1 MKSAGGGRKRKAP
14 AQQYTNPPPKRASKV
29 EAPFKLQLYVS
40 QLPFDTDKGKIV
52 KHFEARGCTVSRKHG
67 IRLISEKGV
76 AFIDAIDAASHAAGL
91 KLHRKAFGGR
101 LLNVRPMKTKDEL
114 ARIVEEKKKVL
125 GSWARGINT
134 DIFERPDGNRNEKNP
149 RNSTIQKKETPK
161 VVTDEVAVVT
171 TLSQDLDRKRG
182 NNGEEK
188 RDGKD
193 RQKKEVRASKSSPK
207 KTTKR
212 KNTSTATATKLQE
225 KAKNVRDGIPER
237 EKWTK
242 SKKKRERQKKARQS
256 ASSSGQ
262 ERGQ

>member
-1 MKSAGGGRKRKAP
+1 MKSAGGRKRKAP
-14 AQQYTNPPPKRASKV
+14 HQQYANPPPKRTSKV
-29 EAPFKLQLYVS
+29 EMPLKLQLYVS

-52 KHFEARGCTVSRKHG
+52 KHFEARGCTISRKHG

-76 AFIDAIDAASHAAGL
+76 AFIDAIDEASHAAGL

-125 GSWARGINT
+125 ESRGINT
-134 DIFERPDGNRNEKNP
+134 DIFERPDGNRNEKKP
-149 RNSTIQKKETPK
+149 RNSTTQKKKTPE
-161 VVTDEVAVVT
+161 VIDEVAVVT
-171 TLSQDLDRKRG
+171 KLSQDPDRNRR

-188 RDGKD
+188 RDAKD

-207 KTTKR
+207 KTKKR
-212 KNTSTATATKLQE
+212 KNASTATATKLQE
-225 KAKNVRDGIPER
+225 KAQKVRDDIPER

-256 ASSSGQ
+256 ASSSGH

>member
-1 MKSAGGGRKRKAP
+1 
-14 AQQYTNPPPKRASKV
+14 Q
-29 EAPFKLQLYVS
+29 
-40 QLPFDTDKGKIV
+40 
-52 KHFEARGCTVSRKHG
+52 
-67 IRLISEKGV
+67 
-76 AFIDAIDAASHAAGL
+76 
-91 KLHRKAFGGR
+91 
-101 LLNVRPMKTKDEL
+101 
-114 ARIVEEKKKVL
+114 KKK
-125 GSWARGINT
+125 
-134 DIFERPDGNRNEKNP
+134 
-149 RNSTIQKKETPK
+149 TPK

-242 SKKKRERQKKARQS
+242 SKKKRERQKKAHQS